1 MVPTQADFRQGRKLV
16 STTGKKL
23 NMAALAPPVGRH
35 RFVHKLYALDI
46 HLSELQSPTKALV
59 EGAMKGH
66 VLAETRLVG
75 TYQKG
80 G

>member
-1 MVPTQADFRQGRKLV
+1 
-16 STTGKKL
+16 
-23 NMAALAPPVGRH
+23 MAALAPLLDGTVN
-35 RFVHKLYALDI
+35 VHKLYALDI

-75 TYQKG
+75 TYQKSG
-80 G
+80 